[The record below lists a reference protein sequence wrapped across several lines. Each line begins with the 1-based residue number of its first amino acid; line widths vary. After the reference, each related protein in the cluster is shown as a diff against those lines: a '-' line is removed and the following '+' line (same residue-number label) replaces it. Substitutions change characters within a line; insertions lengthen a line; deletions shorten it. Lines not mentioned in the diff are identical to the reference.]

1 MYVCMG
7 KCIKIQKKKSNI
19 KYVAIGKRITE
30 WECKLT

>member
-1 MYVCMG
+1 MFAWESVSKY
-7 KCIKIQKKKSNI
+7 KKKKRNI

>member
-1 MYVCMG
+1 MLAWESVSKY
-7 KCIKIQKKKSNI
+7 KRKRNI